1 MRLHENPLLFK
12 EAIVSAAQPKVNGGL
27 GIKALFIEKDYWICH
42 ALSLLADSEVA
53 ERVVSIRT

>member
-53 ERVVSIRT
+53 ERV